1 MGKNQFTNGHLTS
14 NQAQDDQFF
23 ELAYQSLANSI
34 VTCEQLVETL
44 VASPITWRLNNEYLK
59 VFTTSLNFNT
69 VHSQTNE
76 NIKSALSLNDA
87 NRLNNAFALHV
98 TAEKLSNQQ
107 SYITISE
114 DVYLCE
120 QQRKS
125 IELVAQ
131 MLANQVSLFKQQD
144 SIKQMMRLHELTY
157 DASNDK
163 IFVKDEKYRLVM
175 ANKAFMH
182 MYPEDQRHEV
192 IGYTTL
198 EKYRPDEVEA
208 FLANDRIAFEQG
220 RSEVVEK
227 LLMPN
232 GEVKSLLTIKTRFE
246 NDAGEPFILGVSRD
260 VTEKEQLIEALS
272 QSNKDL
278 DEFANIASHDLR
290 APLNAVRGLLQ
301 LVELEENLGS
311 EGRSHISMAFKR
323 LNSMDALLSDLLLY
337 SKVGREN
344 HEYEALDLGSV
355 VDACKQRV
363 ELPDTF
369 ELSCD
374 KASFKLP
381 RFPLTMVLT
390 NLISNALK
398 HHNMDSGHIEVKYK
412 RLQAQHQISVIDD
425 GPGIEQ
431 ADQKRIFER
440 FIRLK
445 KSKTHGTGFGLAL
458 VKKVMDYYEGEVI
471 IESDGMSGCCFT
483 LLWPI
488 NNHS

>member
-1 MGKNQFTNGHLTS
+1 
-14 NQAQDDQFF
+14 
-23 ELAYQSLANSI
+23 
-34 VTCEQLVETL
+34 
-44 VASPITWRLNNEYLK
+44 
-59 VFTTSLNFNT
+59 
-69 VHSQTNE
+69 
-76 NIKSALSLNDA
+76 
-87 NRLNNAFALHV
+87 
-98 TAEKLSNQQ
+98 
-107 SYITISE
+107 
-114 DVYLCE
+114 
-120 QQRKS
+120 
-125 IELVAQ
+125 
-131 MLANQVSLFKQQD
+131 
-144 SIKQMMRLHELTY
+144 
-157 DASNDK
+157 
-163 IFVKDEKYRLVM
+163 
-175 ANKAFMH
+175 